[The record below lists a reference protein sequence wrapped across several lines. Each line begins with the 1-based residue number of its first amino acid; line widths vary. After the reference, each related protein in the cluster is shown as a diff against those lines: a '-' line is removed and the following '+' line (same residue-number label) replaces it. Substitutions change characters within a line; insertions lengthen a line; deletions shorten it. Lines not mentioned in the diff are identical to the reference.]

1 VENWLFHTL
10 LGVLLIMPWQSQ
22 KGLRLLDE
30 QVLVDRGARMLF
42 YRSAIAGQWI
52 LATIAVV
59 ALWRRDPGY
68 VPGLFDPQVDSDAL
82 FVLAL
87 GSLALLSQCPL
98 IPWVHRRMRRW
109 ASARRALHAMRNILP
124 RSAQEKRM
132 WVHVALTAGICE
144 EILFRGFLIYYA
156 QSILGL
162 EIVGAVA
169 FSSAIFAICHY
180 YQGTSNMLR
189 VGIVGA
195 ILGTIMVMTQSLVFC
210 IALHAV
216 LDLGALR
223 MGDIVAPDDVGST
236 TGNMDD
242 L

>member
-1 VENWLFHTL
+1 VENWLLHTL

-22 KGLRLLDE
+22 KGMRLLDE
-30 QVLVDRGARMLF
+30 QVVTDPGARLVF
-42 YRSAIAGQWI
+42 YRSAIIGQWI
-52 LATIAVV
+52 LATVAVIAI
-59 ALWRRDPGY
+59 WGRDPGY
-68 VPGLFDPQVDSDAL
+68 VIGLVDPEVDADGLFL
-82 FVLAL
+82 LVLAT
-87 GSLALLSQCPL
+87 LALLSQCPL
-98 IPWVHRRMRRW
+98 VPWVHRRMRRS

-124 RSAQEKRM
+124 RSAEEKRM

-144 EILFRGFLIYYA
+144 EILFRGFLIFYA
-156 QSILGL
+156 QSVLGL

-195 ILGTIMVMTQSLVFC
+195 ILGTIMVFTHSLVFC
-210 IALHAV
+210 IALHAM

-223 MGDIVAPDDVGST
+223 MGDIVAPDGAPKTPGD
-236 TGNMDD
+236 MDD
-242 L
+242 I